1 MSCYYIEKT
10 FVLLCIQVE
19 WTLERFNDG
28 KNFTLA
34 VDTDVLQF
42 NQPVPRLQAIHGTDS
57 PDWFLIFEPID
68 RDDIGNLTC
77 KLNSDHLN
85 FSND

>member
-1 MSCYYIEKT
+1 M
-10 FVLLCIQVE
+10 QVE
-19 WTLERFNDG
+19 WSLERFNDG

-42 NQPVPRLQAIHGTDS
+42 NQPVPRLQAIHATDS
-57 PDWFLIFEPID
+57 PDWFLIFDPLD

-77 KLNSDHLN
+77 RMKFEGELIFLRFCFFDRSFDRYE
-85 FSND
+85 ST

>member
-1 MSCYYIEKT
+1 M
-10 FVLLCIQVE
+10 E

-42 NQPVPRLQAIHGTDS
+42 IKPVPRLQAIHGTDS
-57 PDWFLIFEPID
+57 PDWVLIFDPLD

-77 KLNSDHLN
+77 KFQRIEAIIDNSLFFFCRSFDRYE
-85 FSND
+85 FT